1 MLSSAFTAKDDALYW
16 EQEDDTPK
24 SPTWQ
29 KVQVE
34 EESLNDLVSTIKTA
48 VSTRKPKSV
57 LKHQQSQPNSPS
69 ENESTSVANTVTS
82 HGTTLS
88 QLTEQVS
95 EIKQSHKMMIDHFDQ
110 LAAQMATLIAQSASP
125 KKRPTRGHNS
135 ESSNKP

>member
-1 MLSSAFTAKDDALYW
+1 MLSLAFTANDNALYW
-16 EQEDDTPK
+16 EQEDDPPK
-24 SPTWQ
+24 SPKWQ

-34 EESLNDLVSTIKTA
+34 EESLNDSVSTIKTA
-48 VSTRKPKSV
+48 VSTQKPKSV
-57 LKHQQSQPNSPS
+57 LKNQQLQTNGPS
-69 ENESTSVANTVTS
+69 ENKSTSAANMVTA

-125 KKRPTRGHNS
+125 KKCPTRGHDS
-135 ESSNKP
+135 ESGNKP